1 MEEREKE
8 NRGKGSICGFATKGI
23 AREEA
28 GTSHQERSAGRSK
41 KAEEGR
47 RRRGSTHSQAMRSAA
62 RMEEELNGR
71 VKEESRGALWKGSTG
86 KSMPIKIRVVHRR
99 SNSFISNL

>member
-1 MEEREKE
+1 
-8 NRGKGSICGFATKGI
+8 
-23 AREEA
+23 
-28 GTSHQERSAGRSK
+28 
-41 KAEEGR
+41 
-47 RRRGSTHSQAMRSAA
+47 MRSAA